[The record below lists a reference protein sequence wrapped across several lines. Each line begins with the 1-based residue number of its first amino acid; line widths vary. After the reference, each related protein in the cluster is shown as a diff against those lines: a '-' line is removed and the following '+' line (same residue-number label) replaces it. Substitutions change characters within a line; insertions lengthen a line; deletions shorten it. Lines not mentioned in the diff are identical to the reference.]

1 VTIETKRSGA
11 FDSDLAVKEHG
22 RSTWSV
28 LAPLIWTGTKGDT
41 FTVPAGFVTD
51 FATVPRF
58 LVWKMLP
65 YGPYTRAAVL
75 HDWLLV
81 ELAAWMERHL
91 GNVVVAP
98 IDGSDDDPQAN
109 SRDCDGIFRRVMED
123 LGVPWMTRWQMWAAV
138 RVGALFNSRR
148 AYGRNF
154 TADAPRVLGIL
165 LITAPVLLPGAIGVL
180 ISLGL
185 AWPFA
190 GRKAARAKAGA

>member
-1 VTIETKRSGA
+1 MTIETKRSGA

-22 RSTWSV
+22 RSTWAL

-41 FTVPAGFVTD
+41 FSVPVGFVTD

-75 HDWLLV
+75 HDWLLGG
-81 ELAAWMERHL
+81 LAEWSLNHQHDSSRMY
-91 GNVVVAP
+91 P
-98 IDGSDDDPQAN
+98 PAN

-154 TADAPRVLGIL
+154 TADAPRVIGIL

-185 AWPFA
+185 ARPFT
-190 GRKAARAKAGA
+190 GRKVARAKAGA